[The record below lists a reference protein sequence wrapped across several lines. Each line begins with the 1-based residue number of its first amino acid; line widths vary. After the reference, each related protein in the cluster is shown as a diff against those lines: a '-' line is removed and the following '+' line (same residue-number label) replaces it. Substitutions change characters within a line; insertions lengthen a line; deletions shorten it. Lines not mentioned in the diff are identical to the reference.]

1 MVWMIGI
8 AAALV
13 LLVLWGVGCQRKLVD
28 MDEKCANALSQIG
41 VQQSSRWDALTALA
55 QLTRGYS
62 EHEYKTLMDVIAQRQ
77 GIDAHSTAAQ
87 ADQQENMIVQ
97 ALGRIVAVA
106 EAYPDLKAQA
116 TYTKTMDNV
125 KEFENNVRFARMSF
139 NDTVTRFNRTVR
151 QFPTSLIAGMLHFT
165 VRDYLKEE
173 AAKAQMPNMEI

>member
-1 MVWMIGI
+1 M
-8 AAALV
+8 
-13 LLVLWGVGCQRKLVD
+13 
-28 MDEKCANALSQIG
+28 
-41 VQQSSRWDALTALA
+41 
-55 QLTRGYS
+55 
-62 EHEYKTLMDVIAQRQ
+62 
-77 GIDAHSTAAQ
+77 
-87 ADQQENMIVQ
+87 
-97 ALGRIVAVA
+97 AVA